1 MTVRIKLIALVLA
14 CVTPAIVGAV
24 LRSRATERD
33 MLGQV
38 ERRVNGTN
46 RRFGEE
52 LDEAQANANLALSLA
67 QHAVKFQ
74 QALAARDAAG
84 ADRMVKLLAEVYT
97 NRIILASDAR
107 GAILAR
113 GGVDRGPASLLP
125 ESSAAFAALLAG
137 KPLSGMI
144 EVPFT
149 DGPGY
154 AMVSAAPVRE
164 GEVQVGAIVLLTPI
178 TASYLE
184 YLEPKLSADLSLR
197 VNEWDPLESTCRHA
211 SLSIL

>member
-1 MTVRIKLIALVLA
+1 
-14 CVTPAIVGAV
+14 
-24 LRSRATERD
+24 

-46 RRFGEE
+46 RRFSEE
-52 LDEAQANANLALSLA
+52 LDEAQANANLALTLA
-67 QHAVKFQ
+67 QHGAKFQ

-107 GAILAR
+107 GAILAS

-144 EVPFT
+144 EVRSPT
-149 DGPGY
+149 VP
-154 AMVSAAPVRE
+154 ATR
-164 GEVQVGAIVLLTPI
+164 
-178 TASYLE
+178 
-184 YLEPKLSADLSLR
+184 
-197 VNEWDPLESTCRHA
+197 W
-211 SLSIL
+211 